1 MTKNISLM
9 NLVRI
14 FIRRKTFFRACGRA
28 RKFFARAGKATLRK
42 QHSTEAEN
50 MEAEKGTFRRR
61 PALYGPTSARRR
73 PDIGIFAFRP
83 DVGPISARR
92 RIFAFPTVAG

>member
-42 QHSTEAEN
+42 QHSKLGVYNRWTGLVDWTGLDWN
-50 MEAEKGTFRRR
+50 GLDSKCPKRYYSF
-61 PALYGPTSARRR
+61 
-73 PDIGIFAFRP
+73 
-83 DVGPISARR
+83 
-92 RIFAFPTVAG
+92 